1 MSIAASLSCPWSLAT
16 LHQDLAMPWSL
27 PLAVELSLP
36 TSLAAVYAGL
46 HCPWAMQAPVSAHC
60 IMPWVLTCRVRAGFD
75 APHALAQGNVVQD
88 GLLCPWALHDV
99 GLSVAPDISAT
110 LGGRSLELLSVELS
124 ASEDACCIS
133 GVLEAACPAD
143 WRRATQAME
152 LVLSLGAFS
161 ISLLVD
167 DKTRTEEFGSLRLE
181 VEFRSP
187 AGRLD
192 APHAEAI
199 TRTWENTTAR
209 AIAQELCAAAGVQL
223 KWNICDWPVALFS
236 VEQRTPLQIID
247 STSTEAAV
255 LVSDFD
261 GALVVQ
267 YRHPVSPTRYAQV
280 IPALHIDDHEHVL
293 RLCQE
298 TEYLPGYNAVDIVS
312 GATNSGEGLWIE
324 EWNASPTGED
334 YRLAHWQRMVA
345 VFSHPW
351 RSVFL
356 SASGCPVTI
365 HDQGTLAFAWEESV
379 EIKAGRGKLAYP
391 VSTVLEFEHRCQ
403 DLGAVTCQGRE
414 VSTSEPGYGMLRI
427 RYRAR
432 CHRFL
437 VESASMEKVQVRAS
451 ATGAFPA
458 TEPSQVPLLARVV
471 RAPGNNPAP
480 GLVMDPLCTA
490 PAIARQ
496 RGRNFLDEQGFDK
509 LRYEAQ
515 TPLIP
520 LVLPGAVASVGL
532 TGFAESFRAKVT
544 GWSLTAGADQAP
556 ALAWDLERSLCDRPA
571 SA

>member
-1 MSIAASLSCPWSLAT
+1 VSIAASLSCPWSMAT
-16 LHQDLAMPWSL
+16 LRQDLAMPWSL
-27 PLAVELSLP
+27 PLAVDFSLP
-36 TSLAAVYAGL
+36 VGLSAVHAGL
-46 HCPWAMQAPVSAHC
+46 HCPWAMQAPVSTDCA
-60 IMPWVLTCRVRAGFD
+60 MFWVLTSQVRAGFD
-75 APHALAQGNVVQD
+75 APHALAQGNAVQG

-110 LGGRSLELLSVELS
+110 LGGRPLELLSMELS

-143 WRRATQAME
+143 WRRATQGME
-152 LVLSLGAFS
+152 LVLGLGAFS

-167 DKTRTEEFGSLRLE
+167 DKTRTEEFGSQRLE
-181 VEFRSP
+181 IECRSP

-192 APHAEAI
+192 APLAAAI

-209 AIAQELCAAAGVQL
+209 AIAQELCDAAGITLQW
-223 KWNICDWPVALFS
+223 KIRDWSVALFS
-236 VEQRTPLQIID
+236 VEQRTPLQIIN
-247 STSTEAAV
+247 SVSTEAAV

-267 YRHPVSPTRYAQV
+267 YRHPVSPTRYAQA

-293 RLCQE
+293 RLWQE
-298 TEYLPGYNAVDIVS
+298 TEYRPGYNAVDIVS
-312 GATNSGEGLWIE
+312 GTTNSGEGLWIE
-324 EWNASPTGED
+324 EWSASPTGEH

-345 VFSHPW
+345 VFAHPW
-351 RSVFL
+351 RSVSL

-365 HDQGTLAFAWEESV
+365 HDQGVLAFAWEESV

-391 VSTVLEFEHRCQ
+391 AGTVLEFEHRCE
-403 DLGAVTCQGRE
+403 DLGSITCQGRE
-414 VSTSEPGYGMLRI
+414 VSTSVPGYGMLRI

-432 CHRFL
+432 CRRFL

-458 TEPSQVPLLARVV
+458 AETAQVPLLARVV
-471 RAPGNNPAP
+471 RTPGNNPAP

-496 RGRNFLDEQGFDK
+496 RGRNFLDEQGFNK

-515 TPLIP
+515 TPLMP
-520 LVLPGAVASVGL
+520 PVLPGAVASVGL

-544 GWSLTAGADQAP
+544 GWSLTAGADQTP
-556 ALAWDLERSLCDRPA
+556 TLAWDLERSLA
-571 SA
+571 

>member
-1 MSIAASLSCPWSLAT
+1 MSIAASLSCPWSL
-16 LHQDLAMPWSL
+16 

-36 TSLAAVYAGL
+36 VGLALVHAGL
-46 HCPWAMQAPVSAHC
+46 HCPWAMHAPVSASC
-60 IMPWVLTCRVRAGFD
+60 AMPWVLTSQARAEFY
-75 APHALAQGNVVQD
+75 APHALAQANAVQG
-88 GLLCPWALHDV
+88 GLLCPWAMHDA

-110 LGGRSLELLSVELS
+110 LGGRPLELLSVELS

-143 WRRATQAME
+143 WRRATQGME

-161 ISLLVD
+161 VTLLVD
-167 DKTRTEEFGSLRLE
+167 DKTRTEEFGSRRLE
-181 VEFRSP
+181 IEFRSP

-192 APHAEAI
+192 EPLAPVI
-199 TRTWENTTAR
+199 TRTWEDTTAR
-209 AIAQELCAAAGVQL
+209 AIAQELCDAAGVTL
-223 KWNICDWPVALFS
+223 RWNICDWPVALFS

-247 STSTEAAV
+247 SVSTEAAV

-267 YRHPVSPTRYAQV
+267 YRHPVSPTRYAQA
-280 IPALHIDDHEHVL
+280 IPALHIDDHAHVL
-293 RLCQE
+293 RLWQE
-298 TEYLPGYNAVDIVS
+298 TEYRPGYNAVDIVS
-312 GATNSGEGLWIE
+312 GTANSGEGLWIE
-324 EWNASPTGED
+324 EWSASPTGEH

-345 VFSHPW
+345 VFAHPW
-351 RSVFL
+351 RSVSL

-365 HDQGTLAFAWEESV
+365 HDQGVLTFASEESV

-391 VSTVLEFEHRCQ
+391 AGTALEFEHRCQ

-432 CHRFL
+432 CRRFL
-437 VESASMEKVQVRAS
+437 VESGSMEKVQVCAMAS
-451 ATGAFPA
+451 GAYPVGELGQA
-458 TEPSQVPLLARVV
+458 PLLARVA
-471 RAPGNNPAP
+471 RAPGNVPAP
-480 GLVMDPLCTA
+480 GLLMDPLCTA

-496 RGRNFLDEQGFDK
+496 RGRNLLDDQGFDK

-515 TPLIP
+515 TPLMP

-556 ALAWDLERSLCDRPA
+556 ALAWDLERSLTDRTR

>member
-1 MSIAASLSCPWSLAT
+1 MSIAASLYC
-16 LHQDLAMPWSL
+16 PWSL
-27 PLAVELSLP
+27 PLAANLALP
-36 TSLAAVYAGL
+36 VGLATAHPEL
-46 HCPWAMQAPVSAHC
+46 HCPWAMQAPVSTDCA
-60 IMPWVLTCRVRAGFD
+60 MPWVLTSRVQAGFH
-75 APHALAQGNVVQD
+75 APHSLAQGNAVRGV
-88 GLLCPWALHDV
+88 LLCPWAMHDA

-110 LGGRSLELLSVELS
+110 LGGRPLELLSVELS

-133 GVLEAACPAD
+133 GVLECACPAD
-143 WRRATQAME
+143 WRRATQGME
-152 LVLSLGAFS
+152 LVLHVGDIPITLF
-161 ISLLVD
+161 VD

-181 VEFRSP
+181 IEFRSP

-192 APHAEAI
+192 APLATVV

-209 AIAQELCAAAGVQL
+209 AIAQELCDAVGITLQ
-223 KWNICDWPVALFS
+223 WNICDWPVALFS

-247 STSTEAAV
+247 SVSTEAAV
-255 LVSDFD
+255 LVSDLD

-267 YRHPVSPTRYAQV
+267 YRHPVSPTRYDQA
-280 IPALHIDDHEHVL
+280 IPALHIDDHQHVL
-293 RLCQE
+293 RLWQE
-298 TEYLPGYNAVDIVS
+298 TEYRPGYNAVDILS

-324 EWNASPTGED
+324 EWSASPAGEH

-345 VFSHPW
+345 VFAHPW
-351 RSVFL
+351 RPVSL

-365 HDQGTLAFAWEESV
+365 HDQGVLSFEHEEYV

-391 VSTVLEFEHRCQ
+391 PRTVLEFEHRCQ
-403 DLGAVTCQGRE
+403 DLGAITCQGRE
-414 VSTSEPGYGMLRI
+414 VSTSESGYGMLRI

-432 CHRFL
+432 CRRFL

-451 ATGAFPA
+451 STGAFPA
-458 TEPSQVPLLARVV
+458 TEAAQAPLLARVA

-515 TPLIP
+515 TPLMP
-520 LVLPGAVASVGL
+520 PVLPGAVASVGL

-556 ALAWDLERSLCDRPA
+556 ALAWDLERGLTDRTR